1 MPLTA
6 CRLVGWKTPKNGDW
20 RPYTECSVEDY
31 KATVEKM
38 ENACEYMMDKP
49 CRVYL
54 DWDKFVSVDKC
65 YEAPKYIERDEMRSV
80 KEQIAEHLKKA
91 PLLFGKPYTL
101 LCRDPR
107 IVKGKVKFS
116 YRIIFPELITAD
128 HTKIREYLVA
138 CGYENNE
145 PFDLSPYDR
154 QRLINA
160 VYCCKPDTPNYPLR
174 PYYAFEKDMD
184 VGRMLITVYDDS
196 LPMIDWDKWMPK
208 VEKVEKVEKVVKV
221 MPHTEDEDVV
231 KKVKVLL
238 GCISADCSY
247 PEWLEILMAV
257 KSAIGDCDEAY
268 DLADEWSATAKSYD
282 SRVFG
287 RTWSSIRDLSKYSI
301 GTLIYHAKK
310 QNPEK
315 FKDDY
320 VSAFKPKYEFDD
332 LKKMRDYSQMKR
344 VFETRVCK
352 VKDSIRYIYKDDVE
366 VRTMTRKA
374 LKETYENLN
383 CVSVDEKGK
392 ETSKSFIDRWL
403 KDGEMRE
410 YEHALTIPP
419 PLIASKDVLNLWT
432 PFEWENK
439 PHASGLIDE
448 IDDHMRLLC
457 GYNYDVY
464 EHFMKMIAFK
474 LQMPARKTNV
484 MIVITGEE
492 GTGKSLMF
500 NALKRLFG
508 ANKCIEISAPEK
520 DLFGTFAHKWA
531 DKQMV
536 LLNDFNPAELKRENS
551 ERMKALITETDITLE
566 KKGIDQYETNQYCQF
581 FAFSNSM
588 SPVPINSG
596 SRRYW
601 IISSSSQMKGNTAYF
616 NNLVEWMKKDENILA
631 WYEKLM
637 DMDLSDFVPWDFPET
652 EIMEIAKA
660 SNMTPVEMF
669 MEDKKKDIIQMI
681 EYKKFSEKGFI
692 KCKKEEAE
700 LACINHNALYNK
712 YRMWSASSGLSA
724 PSFNIHKR
732 KFQAEIYKRRNQY
745 GLDYK
750 GDDKNPD
757 RTAWIIKEMEMWV
770 VDENEEEEDGDSE
783 EEL

>member
-20 RPYTECSVEDY
+20 RPHTECSVEDY

-54 DWDKFVSVDKC
+54 DWDKIVPVADC
-65 YEAPKYIERDEMRSV
+65 YDAPKYMERNEMRSV

-107 IVKGKVKFS
+107 LIDKDNVKFS

-128 HTKIREYLVA
+128 HTKIKEYLVA
-138 CGYENNE
+138 CGYKNNE

-154 QRLINA
+154 QRIINA

-184 VGRMLITVYDDS
+184 VSRMLITAYDDS
-196 LPMIDWDKWMPK
+196 LPMIKWDEWMPK
-208 VEKVEKVEKVVKV
+208 VEKVVEKPVVESEEV
-221 MPHTEDEDVV
+221 DGDVV

-238 GCISADCSY
+238 GCISADCGY
-247 PEWLEILMAV
+247 AEWLEILMAV
-257 KSAIGDCDEAY
+257 KSSIGDCDEAY

-315 FKDDY
+315 FKAEY
-320 VSAFKPKYEFDD
+320 SSVFSPKYGFDD
-332 LKKMRDYSQMKR
+332 LRKMKDYSQMKR
-344 VFETRVCK
+344 IFETRVCK

-383 CVSVDEKGK
+383 CLSIDEKGK

-410 YEHALTIPP
+410 YERALTVPP
-419 PLIASKDVLNLWT
+419 PLIIPKGVLNLWT
-432 PFEWENK
+432 PFEWEK
-439 PHASGLIDE
+439 EMEVVGGSTDIIHE
-448 IDDHMRLLC
+448 HMRLIT
-457 GYNYDVY
+457 GYDEEVY
-464 EHFMKMIAFK
+464 QHFVKMIAFK
-474 LQMPARKTNV
+474 LQMPAHKTNV
-484 MIVITGEE
+484 MIVITSEE
-492 GTGKSLMF
+492 GTGKSLLF
-500 NALKRLFG
+500 NAFERLFG
-508 ANKCIEISAPEK
+508 EQKCIDFSAPEK
-520 DLFGTFAHKWA
+520 DLFGTFAYKWA

-551 ERMKALITETDITLE
+551 ERMKALITETNITLE
-566 KKGIDQYETNQYCQF
+566 RKGIDQFETKQYCQF
-581 FAFSNSM
+581 IAFSNSM
-588 SPVPINSG
+588 APVPINNG

-601 IISSSSQMKGNTAYF
+601 MFSASSAKKGDASYF
-616 NNLVEWMKKDENILA
+616 KGVADWMEKDENIKA
-631 WYEKLM
+631 WYDELMAMKL
-637 DMDLSDFVPWDFPET
+637 DDFVPWKFPLT
-652 EIMEIAKA
+652 EAMEIAKA
-660 SNMTPVEMF
+660 SNMNPTEMF
-669 MEDKKKDIIQMI
+669 MADKKKDIIQMI
-681 EYKKFSEKGFI
+681 EYKKKSEKGYI
-692 KCKKEEAE
+692 RCKEEEAE
-700 LACINHNALYNK
+700 VSYINHNALYNK
-712 YRMWSASSGLSA
+712 YRMWSASSGFSA

-732 KFQAEIYKRRNQY
+732 KFQAEIYKRRNEY
-745 GLDYK
+745 GLEYS
-750 GDDKNPD
+750 GDSSHPE
-757 RTAWIIKEMEMWV
+757 RTAWIIKEKEKWV